1 MDTVL
6 LLLFYR
12 NIVSFS
18 RQSSTVRDVD
28 LLPSNEN
35 SIVVVTESL
44 MLTIGSVVIISRL
57 LPLTETQQ
65 RLVRVVRY

>member
-44 MLTIGSVVIISRL
+44 MLIIGSVVIISRL